1 MKVDEM
7 FGGED
12 ALKHLIKKCDER
24 GIKIILDGVFNHTG
38 NDSIYFNRYGKYNS
52 VGAYQDE
59 SSEYKDWYFFKEFP
73 DSYECWWN
81 IEILPK
87 LNLEC
92 VKCRDFLCNKGGVA
106 EKYMKMGIGGWRL
119 DVADELN
126 NDFLDILRDTV
137 KGASDG
143 EGIIIGE
150 VWENA
155 ADKIAYGK
163 RRRYFRG
170 KQLDSVMNY
179 PVRNGILAFVNE
191 GDAETLYNV
200 LTELYS
206 SYPETVCHS
215 LMNSL
220 GTHDTERIISV
231 LGDNEISELSNDELC
246 LHKMT
251 ESQKKRA
258 VVKLKVASTLQYTVF
273 GVPSVYYGDEAGLE
287 GGHDPFCRQP
297 FPWGAEDADLV
308 EHYKKLGE
316 IRKENSVFSDG
327 RFKIIDRS
335 QGFIAFERYN
345 ESENMLVVANIGKA
359 SKGCN
364 LRCDVVNLLDGKR
377 YNGALSVAPNTAM
390 ILKLV

>member
-1 MKVDEM
+1 MNYELIIKFYQTIKEAA
-7 FGGED
+7 GEN
-12 ALKHLIKKCDER
+12 C
-24 GIKIILDGVFNHTG
+24 IILGCNTVSHLCAGMYEVNRTG
-38 NDSIYFNRYGKYNS
+38 NDTSGFEWAKTRMCGVNALAFRLIQNGIFYMADADC
-52 VGAYQDE
+52 VGITGAIP
-59 SSEYKDWYFFKEFP
+59 W
-73 DSYECWWN
+73 
-81 IEILPK
+81 
-87 LNLEC
+87 
-92 VKCRDFLCNKGGVA
+92 
-106 EKYMKMGIGGWRL
+106 
-119 DVADELN
+119 ELN
-126 NDFLDILRDTV
+126 RMWLDILARS
-137 KGASDG
+137 GSP
-143 EGIIIGE
+143 
-150 VWENA
+150 
-155 ADKIAYGK
+155 
-163 RRRYFRG
+163 
-170 KQLDSVMNY
+170 L
-179 PVRNGILAFVNE
+179 FVSCKP
-191 GDAETLYNV
+191 GV
-200 LTELYS
+200 L
-206 SYPETVCHS
+206 
-215 LMNSL
+215 N
-220 GTHDTERIISV
+220 
-231 LGDNEISELSNDELC
+231 DNEISELSNDELC